1 MPRPIHLAVFSNGP
15 RRALYSVFIPLPE
28 SEKKGK
34 LIHVDG
40 NPGFGFAHQFIRKFD
55 LDALPGPNQI
65 LPLGLVDDHLINDSD
80 TPDPNVTPLPP
91 LPGQEH
97 FPFTHDATPR
107 DALET
112 LATQV
117 PPPERS
123 ENPFDP
129 AVGLSFHFRIAYE
142 RDDSINAH
150 SHLQAPNWQN
160 WLGDYVRRLVDE
172 GHLPREAIAVFEN
185 APRVL
190 DDGQGDEL

>member
-15 RRALYSVFIPLPE
+15 RSALYSVFIPLPE

-40 NPGFGFAHQFIRKFD
+40 NPGYGFAHQFIRKFD
-55 LDALPGPNQI
+55 LDAIPCPYQI
-65 LPLGLVDDHLINDSD
+65 LPLGLVDDHLINDTD
-80 TPDPNVTPLPP
+80 TPDPTTPPPPP

-97 FPFTHDATPR
+97 FPFTQDAIPR
-107 DALET
+107 DALEN

-117 PPPERS
+117 LPPARS

-129 AVGLSFHFRIAYE
+129 
-142 RDDSINAH
+142 N
-150 SHLQAPNWQN
+150 APNWQD
-160 WLGDYVRRLVDE
+160 WLGDYIRRLVEE
-172 GHLPREAIAVFEN
+172 GFLEREAITVFEK

-190 DDGQGDEL
+190 DDERKDGLWH

>member
-1 MPRPIHLAVFSNGP
+1 MPRPIHLA
-15 RRALYSVFIPLPE
+15 
-28 SEKKGK
+28 KGK

-40 NPGFGFAHQFIRKFD
+40 NPGHGFVHQFVCKFD
-55 LDALPGPNQI
+55 LDALPGPYQI
-65 LPLGLVDDHLINDSD
+65 LPLGLVEAHLNDDTD
-80 TPDPNVTPLPP
+80 TTDRNIPTARPV
-91 LPGQEH
+91 PGQEH
-97 FPFTHDATPR
+97 FPFTQDTTPR

-129 AVGLSFHFRIAYE
+129 A
-142 RDDSINAH
+142 
-150 SHLQAPNWQN
+150 APNWQD

-172 GHLPREAIAVFEN
+172 GHLGREAIAVFEN

-190 DDGQGDEL
+190 DDKREDAL

>member
-15 RRALYSVFIPLPE
+15 RRALYSVFVPLPE

-55 LDALPGPNQI
+55 LDALPGPYQI

-80 TPDPNVTPLPP
+80 TPDPNVPPLPP
-91 LPGQEH
+91 MPGQEH

-129 AVGLSFHFRIAYE
+129 A
-142 RDDSINAH
+142 
-150 SHLQAPNWQN
+150 APNWQT

-172 GHLPREAIAVFEN
+172 GYLPREAIAVFEN